1 MWFAVPAAFVVVGG
15 IVAAVKNKENNERLR
30 K

>member
-1 MWFAVPAAFVVVGG
+1 MWFAVPAAFVVVGS
-15 IVAAVKNKENNERLR
+15 IVAKFKNNENNERLR